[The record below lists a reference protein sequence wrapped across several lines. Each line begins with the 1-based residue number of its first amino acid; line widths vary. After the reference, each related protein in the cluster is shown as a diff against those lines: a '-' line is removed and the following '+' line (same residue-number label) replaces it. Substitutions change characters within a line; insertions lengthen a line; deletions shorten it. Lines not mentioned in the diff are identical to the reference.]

1 MCACGPVPALALHH
15 TYVRLFCCSRKSGN
29 PGQHACTC
37 MQLNSMLCKSSLW
50 CHVSDAFMTDCWLC
64 GADPYSDDLKR
75 FAAAVPVVTYA
86 INDRSADVYAEKVVM
101 GIWESEITV
110 RTPIGHL
117 RIITPLIGRNNVYNV
132 LAAVA
137 TGLSINVPLKVRHSS
152 LLQTSS
158 SMGFWHAWHLP
169 VHMKGAILYQ
179 TIAVRPACAC
189 VAGVLWLT
197 LTLGLSA

>member
-1 MCACGPVPALALHH
+1 MLA
-15 TYVRLFCCSRKSGN
+15 V
-29 PGQHACTC
+29 
-37 MQLNSMLCKSSLW
+37 
-50 CHVSDAFMTDCWLC
+50 C
-64 GADPYSDDLKR
+64 GADPYADDMKR

-86 INDRSADVYAEKVVM
+86 ISDRSADVYAEKVVM

-152 LLQTSS
+152 PLQLSS
-158 SMGFWHAWHLP
+158 STGVWHALHPP
-169 VHMKGAILYQ
+169 VHTKGLAMYQ
-179 TIAVRPACAC
+179 IIAVRPACAC

-197 LTLGLSA
+197 LMLGLRASLTATALLDQ

>member
-1 MCACGPVPALALHH
+1 MCA
-15 TYVRLFCCSRKSGN
+15 
-29 PGQHACTC
+29 
-37 MQLNSMLCKSSLW
+37 
-50 CHVSDAFMTDCWLC
+50 
-64 GADPYSDDLKR
+64 ADPYADDLKR

-86 INDRSADVYAEKVVM
+86 INDRSADVHAEKVVL

-152 LLQTSS
+152 LLQLSP
-158 SMGFWHAWHLP
+158 SMVVWHAWHLP
-169 VHMKGAILYQ
+169 VHTKGLAKYQ
-179 TIAVRPACAC
+179 INAVRPACTF
-189 VAGVLWLT
+189 VAGILWLT
-197 LTLGLSA
+197 LLLGLSDWNSSAWSVAAGKWLRILHWQALHTPRHTLVIMCWNCVSRPILVAVCADHCSWH

>member
-1 MCACGPVPALALHH
+1 V
-15 TYVRLFCCSRKSGN
+15 
-29 PGQHACTC
+29 
-37 MQLNSMLCKSSLW
+37 
-50 CHVSDAFMTDCWLC
+50 C
-64 GADPYSDDLKR
+64 GADPYADDLKR

-86 INDRSADVYAEKVVM
+86 INDRSADVHAEKVVM

-152 LLQTSS
+152 LLQLSF

-169 VHMKGAILYQ
+169 VHLLFPWGF
-179 TIAVRPACAC
+179 
-189 VAGVLWLT
+189 
-197 LTLGLSA
+197 GLRL

>member
-1 MCACGPVPALALHH
+1 MVAV
-15 TYVRLFCCSRKSGN
+15 
-29 PGQHACTC
+29 
-37 MQLNSMLCKSSLW
+37 
-50 CHVSDAFMTDCWLC
+50 C
-64 GADPYSDDLKR
+64 GADPYADDLKR

-86 INDRSADVYAEKVVM
+86 INDRSADVHAEKVVL

-152 LLQTSS
+152 LLQLNSG
-158 SMGFWHAWHLP
+158 MECWHAWHLP
-169 VHMKGAILYQ
+169 VPPKGSAVYQ
-179 TIAVRPACAC
+179 TNAVRPACAC
-189 VAGVLWLT
+189 VVADIDAG
-197 LTLGLSA
+197 SD